1 MKKSFTIIVACA
13 ILTLM
18 MSGCTSQ
25 RDNSRQSPTTV
36 PVSSNATQAQPAN
49 MPPMVQNSSS
59 LAATPMKSASSQS
72 KKPAKSQTKTATLKP
87 GAVCATTAT
96 ASQSKAIPNVKKSAA
111 ANIASKSAEAK
122 SQPQP
127 QKSYGP
133 HPVPKLLDLGATS
146 CIPCR
151 MMASVLDDLSKEYK
165 GKLDVEFIDV
175 WQNQAAAQEYGVQSI
190 PTQIFYDANG
200 HEIYRHVG
208 YFPKEDVIQAF
219 QSHGVNLS
227 K

>member
-1 MKKSFTIIVACA
+1 MKKTFWIILSGA
-13 ILTLM
+13 ILTIM
-18 MSGCTSQ
+18 MAGCTSQ
-25 RDNSRQSPTTV
+25 QNDTRQSP
-36 PVSSNATQAQPAN
+36 SSIPAAANATPAQPAN
-49 MPPMVQNSSS
+49 IPPMAQNSPPP
-59 LAATPMKSASSQS
+59 AASPMNSANSQS
-72 KKPAKSQTKTATLKP
+72 KKTTRLQAKTVGLKA
-87 GAVCATTAT
+87 GAICTTTST
-96 ASQSKAIPNVKKSAA
+96 ASPSKAISKVKKTGS
-111 ANIASKSAEAK
+111 ANIASKTSGAK
-122 SQPQP
+122 PQGQPQA
-127 QKSYGP
+127 SYGP

-200 HEIYRHVG
+200 NEIYRHVG